1 MGEEIGM
8 IADSSTTPR
17 ISRKE
22 ECVPAGVV
30 KMTAEVPVAGL
41 IAVARPFIDLRQR
54 DVLTDRNARQL
65 RIVSN
70 IEIPNFPL

>member
-41 IAVARPFIDLRQR
+41 IAVARPFIFASVMYLP
-54 DVLTDRNARQL
+54 TGMPGN
-65 RIVSN
+65 
-70 IEIPNFPL
+70 